1 MLQKF
6 VTGFMMSDSCPLM
19 CYQLSYL
26 LLAFLDKTDKI
37 CKNLYISEQW
47 MASSLSSIKKDI
59 VSKKHGHAS
68 MIKSDVSRHAS
79 WCMQK
84 KSEIL

>member
-6 VTGFMMSDSCPLM
+6 VNGFMMSDSCPLM

-37 CKNLYISEQW
+37 CKNLYISEQ
-47 MASSLSSIKKDI
+47 
-59 VSKKHGHAS
+59 
-68 MIKSDVSRHAS
+68 
-79 WCMQK
+79 
-84 KSEIL
+84 